1 MTFLEKAKKE
11 HRISNENHTIQ
22 DLCPSDLGYEQKVK
36 CKAIIGAEENE
47 KDYICRRCWEREMPG
62 TEPKEDAAFT
72 DDLLNQGYNKGLND
86 AWELVKKIVLKAEKG
101 GLNYNDFKNIFG
113 VGDYV
118 SVLEEFTPQEALAK
132 LKAYEEAQ
140 KIKLGE
146 IVIVN
151 IPDEKGIVIVKCQD
165 GEYKVLMEDFDI
177 VKLPA
182 SKLTKTGRFVAL
194 NNIIEQIGE

>member
-1 MTFLEKAKKE
+1 MPNTEPKADGIPVIPQSEVDAWHNAHESGKAE
-11 HRISNENHTIQ
+11 
-22 DLCPSDLGYEQKVK
+22 GYEQ
-36 CKAIIGAEENE
+36 
-47 KDYICRRCWEREMPG
+47 
-62 TEPKEDAAFT
+62 
-72 DDLLNQGYNKGLND
+72 GLND
-86 AWELVKKIVLKAEKG
+86 AWELARKIFTFNKNKMEDVFGFVEKR
-101 GLNYNDFKNIFG
+101 
-113 VGDYV
+113 YV
-118 SVLEEFTPQEALAK
+118 FDNLSPQEALAK

-140 KIKLGE
+140 EIKLGE

-151 IPDEKGIVIVKCQD
+151 IPDEKGIVIVECQD

>member
-1 MTFLEKAKKE
+1 MPNTEPKADGIPVIPQSEVDAWHNAHESGKAE
-11 HRISNENHTIQ
+11 
-22 DLCPSDLGYEQKVK
+22 GYEQ
-36 CKAIIGAEENE
+36 
-47 KDYICRRCWEREMPG
+47 
-62 TEPKEDAAFT
+62 
-72 DDLLNQGYNKGLND
+72 GLND

-118 SVLEEFTPQEALAK
+118 SVLEEFTPQEAFVK

>member
-1 MTFLEKAKKE
+1 MAG
-11 HRISNENHTIQ
+11 H
-22 DLCPSDLGYEQKVK
+22 K
-36 CKAIIGAEENE
+36 CME
-47 KDYICRRCWEREMPG
+47 
-62 TEPKEDAAFT
+62 
-72 DDLLNQGYNKGLND
+72 
-86 AWELVKKIVLKAEKG
+86 
-101 GLNYNDFKNIFG
+101 IFG
-113 VGDYV
+113 TTALSILTELY
-118 SVLEEFTPQEALAK
+118 TPQEAFAK

-140 KIKLGE
+140 EIKLGE